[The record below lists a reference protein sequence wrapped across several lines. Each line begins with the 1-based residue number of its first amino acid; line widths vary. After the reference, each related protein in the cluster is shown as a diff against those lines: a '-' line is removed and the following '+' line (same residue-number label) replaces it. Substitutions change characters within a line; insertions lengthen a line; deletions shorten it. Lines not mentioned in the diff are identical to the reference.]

1 MVRTRLKKRNN
12 LDVPEAV
19 IQETVRAVQER
30 RLSLRVAASRYGIT
44 HTVLHYRIKNS
55 ATATSA
61 IGPGP
66 VCLLRITQVGKFSMQ
81 TRN

>member
-1 MVRTRLKKRNN
+1 MVRTYLKKRNH

-19 IQETVRAVQER
+19 IQETVRPVQER
-30 RLSLRVAASRYGIT
+30 RLFLRVAASRYRIT
-44 HTVLHYRIKNS
+44 HTALHCRIKNS

-61 IGPGP
+61 IGP
-66 VCLLRITQVGKFSMQ
+66 VRLLRITQVGKFSMH